1 MKLKIRHKLAIWM
14 LVVGVIPAF
23 VASRRGVTII
33 ADRFT
38 DTLQDE
44 SDRNL
49 RVGISLTVDHVNNVK
64 NAAIS
69 LSKKSVLVELAT
81 RKSLSRQDQDLLRT
95 EHSGLGN
102 GVIHVVDTQGKL
114 AGSVSLGESSG
125 LVAVKNQEHSYETL
139 LTHAQPQWSN
149 MLQNYA
155 ITLNF
160 YSWEGQFTDNSR
172 QRFLFVQAGAPLFD
186 VNYNL
191 LGGVIVTVALD
202 DLFCRNVSTLL
213 GSQIILYP
221 DDPAPAPAFSTSFE
235 NPDDLTRPVESPLD
249 LGLVR
254 GAWKSP
260 AGRHFASFTWQGME
274 YAASMQRL
282 GDLKGRAVGLLVVAL
297 DITKMQKGKS
307 DAVFTLMLSALLA
320 LAVVIV
326 LATWFSRNLANPLGR
341 LVRGAREV
349 ASGKLDQR
357 LDVASGDEIGELA
370 DAFNDM
376 IRNLQESNDRQNE
389 QMSEIQTLNEIINA
403 MSVQVGVSSVISEGM
418 EAISVALQTS
428 AAQLW
433 LLHDENG
440 WRKFHHIGGLEA
452 GGLEAGLARLTQ
464 DGRPLV
470 EHAATRDAML
480 ELADLA
486 DGEGI
491 ENPDRLRGPFMAVP
505 IRYQGRVIAVI
516 FLLRSPDSPAWTD
529 THRNVIRSVSDQMGM
544 YIVNAQLFEKI
555 SRFNEQ
561 LEFMVHRRTMELQE
575 TNKKL
580 GSTVDELQTTQAQV
594 LISERLAG
602 LGSLLAGVAHEINSP
617 IGAID
622 AAVDN
627 LLKSLQSTLSSLLY
641 IVDSE
646 KDPQVLTYLLTL
658 VQHYLESVTMPF
670 QSREQ
675 NRERIREVTDL
686 LAARGIENA
695 RSMGRKLVE
704 NGNDTYVV
712 NFLNQYENVE
722 ASTYLQLMNEFFTI
736 HRTAQAT
743 ATAIHAV
750 KRIVMALRS
759 YSHVKQDVPEPV
771 NIHDVIETSLIIL
784 ANRLKHNITIE
795 KRYGELPPIT
805 VYGDEL
811 SQVWTNLLSNAA
823 HAIDGKGTITIE
835 TLNLGSRVAVKIR
848 DTGRGIPPELI
859 DRIFD
864 PFFTT
869 KKKGEGTGLGLGI
882 VSRIVRER
890 HGGEIEVTSVPGDT
904 CFTVYLPIMVVPRA
918 PESST
923 VQV

>member
-1 MKLKIRHKLAIWM
+1 MRLKIRHKLAIWM
-14 LVVGVIPAF
+14 LLVGVIPAF

-44 SDRNL
+44 SERNL
-49 RVGISLTVDHVNNVK
+49 RVGISLTVDHINAVK
-64 NAAIS
+64 DTADS
-69 LSKKSVLVELAT
+69 LSKKSVLIGLAT
-81 RKSLSRQDQDLLRT
+81 RKNLSRQDQDLIRA
-95 EHSGLGN
+95 EHSNLGN
-102 GVIHVVDTQGKL
+102 GVIHVVDVQGKL
-114 AGSVSLGESSG
+114 AGSVSLGDQTG
-125 LVAVKNQEHSYETL
+125 LVAVKNQERSYESL
-139 LTHAQPQWSN
+139 LTHAQSQWSN
-149 MLQNYA
+149 ILKNYA
-155 ITLNF
+155 ITLNL
-160 YSWEGQFTDNSR
+160 YSWEGQFTDNSN

-186 VNYNL
+186 DNFNL
-191 LGGVIVTVALD
+191 LGGVIVTIALD
-202 DLFCRNVSTLL
+202 DLFCKNVSTLL

-221 DDPAPAPAFSTSFE
+221 VEPGETRVFSTSFE
-235 NPDDLTRPVESPLD
+235 NPGDLTRPVDSPL
-249 LGLVR
+249 GTREVKS
-254 GAWKSP
+254 AWKSP
-260 AGRHFASFTWQGME
+260 HGRYFSSFTWNDME

-282 GDLKGRAVGLLVVAL
+282 DDLKGRAVGLLVVAL

-357 LDVASGDEIGELA
+357 LDVASGDEIGDLA
-370 DAFNDM
+370 EAFNDM

-403 MSVQVGVSSVISEGM
+403 MSIQVGVSSVISEGL

-433 LLHDENG
+433 LLHEENG
-440 WRKFHHIGGLEA
+440 WRKFHHIGASE
-452 GGLEAGLARLTQ
+452 EELAQLKK
-464 DGRPLV
+464 DGRPVV
-470 EHAATRDAML
+470 ELAAEGDGML
-480 ELADLA
+480 ELEDLRA
-486 DGEGI
+486 WS
-491 ENPDRLRGPFMAVP
+491 DRLTGPFLAVP
-505 IRYQGRVIAVI
+505 IRYQGRVISVI
-516 FLLRSPDSPAWTD
+516 FLLRATNAPGWTD
-529 THRNVIRSVSDQMGM
+529 THRNVIRAVSDQMGM
-544 YIVNAQLFEKI
+544 YIVNSQLFEKI

-627 LLKSLQSTLSSLLY
+627 LIKSLHTTLDSLVY
-641 IVDSE
+641 IVDTE
-646 KDPQVLTYLLTL
+646 KDPRVLTYLLTL
-658 VQHYLESVTMPF
+658 VQHYLESVTVAFPA
-670 QSREQ
+670 RET
-675 NRERIREVTDL
+675 NRERIREMTNL
-686 LAARGIENA
+686 LTGRNIENA
-695 RSMGRKLVE
+695 RSLARKLVE
-704 NGNDTYVV
+704 NGTDTTVE
-712 NFLNQYENVE
+712 NFLNQYENVD
-722 ASTYLQLMNEFFTI
+722 AATYLQLMSELFTI
-736 HRTAQAT
+736 HRSAQAT
-743 ATAIHAV
+743 STAIHAV

-795 KRYGELPPIT
+795 KKYGDLPPIT

-823 HAIDGKGTITIE
+823 HAIDGQGIVTIE
-835 TLNLGSRVAVKIR
+835 TINLGGRVAVKIR
-848 DTGRGIPPELI
+848 DTGRGIPPELLG
-859 DRIFD
+859 RIFD

-869 KKKGEGTGLGLGI
+869 KKTGEGTGLGLGI
-882 VSRIVRER
+882 VSRIVRDR
-890 HGGEIEVTSVPGDT
+890 HGGDIEVTSVPGDT
-904 CFTVYLPIMVVPRA
+904 CFTVYLPVMVSPRTLEA
-918 PESST
+918 PT
-923 VQV
+923 PQV

>member
-44 SDRNL
+44 SEKNL
-49 RVGISLTVDHVNNVK
+49 RVGINVAVDHINIVK
-64 NAAIS
+64 NAAIT
-69 LSKKSVLVELAT
+69 LSKKSAMVELAT
-81 RKSLSRQDQDLLRT
+81 RKDLSRQDQDVIRS
-95 EHSGLGN
+95 EFAPLGN
-102 GVIHVVDTQGKL
+102 GVIHVVDIQGKL
-114 AGSVSLGESSG
+114 SGSISLGDQSG
-125 LVAVKNQEHSYETL
+125 LVAVKNQEQSFEALLNHSV
-139 LTHAQPQWSN
+139 PQWSN
-149 MLQNYA
+149 MLKNYA
-155 ITLNF
+155 ITLNL
-160 YSWEGQFTDNSR
+160 YSWEGQFTDNKK
-172 QRFLFVQAGAPLFD
+172 QRFLFIQAGAPLFD
-186 VNYNL
+186 QHYNL

-202 DLFCRNVSTLL
+202 DLFCKNISTIL

-221 DDPAPAPAFSTSFE
+221 SSPDLLGTFSTSFE
-235 NPDDLTRPVESPLD
+235 NPQDLSRPVESPL
-249 LGLVR
+249 GGGAVMT
-254 GAWKSP
+254 AWKSP
-260 AGRHFASFTWQGME
+260 HGRYFHSFTWNDME
-274 YAASMQRL
+274 YAASMQML
-282 GDLKGRAVGLLVVAL
+282 HDIQGRSVGLLVVAL

-341 LVRGAREV
+341 LLRGAREV
-349 ASGKLDQR
+349 ASGKLDER
-357 LDVASGDEIGELA
+357 LEVDSGDEIGELA
-370 DAFNDM
+370 EAFNDM
-376 IRNLQESNDRQNE
+376 IQNLQESNNRQNE

-403 MSVQVGVSSVISEGM
+403 MSVQVGVSSVISEGL

-428 AAQLW
+428 SAQIW

-440 WRKFHHIGGLEA
+440 WKKNHHIGSHEK
-452 GGLEAGLARLTQ
+452 
-464 DGRPLV
+464 
-470 EHAATRDAML
+470 
-480 ELADLA
+480 ELADLRR
-486 DGEGI
+486 EGKPLV
-491 ENPDRLRGPFMAVP
+491 EFVATQDSLMELPDLHELSEDLSGPFLAVP
-505 IRYQGRVIAVI
+505 IRYQGRVIAVVY
-516 FLLRSPDSPAWTD
+516 LLRPSTSPVWTD
-529 THRNVIRSVSDQMGM
+529 THKNVIRAVSEQMGM

-561 LEFMVHRRTMELQE
+561 LEYIVHRRTMELQE

-580 GSTVDELQTTQAQV
+580 GSTVNELQNTQAQV

-627 LLKSLQSTLSSLLY
+627 LKKSMQAMLDSLLY
-641 IVDSE
+641 IVDTE
-646 KDPQVLTYLLTL
+646 KDPRVLTYLLTL
-658 VQHYLESVTMPF
+658 VQHYLENVTLTFP
-670 QSREQ
+670 QRDQ
-675 NRERIREVTDL
+675 NRERIREMTNL
-686 LAARGIENA
+686 LTSRNIENA
-695 RSMGRKLVE
+695 RSLSRKLVE
-704 NGNDTYVV
+704 NGTDSFVE
-712 NFLNQYENVE
+712 NFLSQYENID
-722 ASTYLQLMNEFFTI
+722 AAMYLQLMNELFTI
-736 HRTAQAT
+736 HRTAAAT
-743 ATAIHAV
+743 ATAIHSV

-795 KRYGELPPIT
+795 KRYGDLPPIT

-823 HAIDGKGTITIE
+823 HAIDGQGTIVIE
-835 TLNLGSRVAVKIR
+835 TINLGNRVAIKIR

-882 VSRIVRER
+882 VSRIVKER

-904 CFTVYLPIMVVPRA
+904 CFTVYLPIMVTSRA
-918 PESST
+918 PEGLNP
-923 VQV
+923 QV

>member
-102 GVIHVVDTQGKL
+102 GVIHVVDPQGKL

-139 LTHAQPQWSN
+139 LAHAQPQWSN

-221 DDPAPAPAFSTSFE
+221 EGPAADQAFSTSFE

-249 LGLVR
+249 RGLVQ

-260 AGRHFASFTWQGME
+260 AGRHFASFTWHGME

-376 IRNLQESNDRQNE
+376 IRNLQQSNDRQNE

-403 MSVQVGVSSVISEGM
+403 MSVQVGVSSVISEGL

-440 WRKFHHIGGLEA
+440 WRKVHHIGGLEA
-452 GGLEAGLARLTQ
+452 ELARLTR
-464 DGRPLV
+464 DDRPLV
-470 EHAATRDAML
+470 DYAATRDAML
-480 ELADLA
+480 ELADLG
-486 DGEGI
+486 DGDELG
-491 ENPDRLRGPFMAVP
+491 NPDGLRGPFLAVP

-529 THRNVIRSVSDQMGM
+529 THRNVIRAVSDQMGM

-580 GSTVDELQTTQAQV
+580 GSTVDELQNTQAQV

-627 LLKSLQSTLSSLLY
+627 LLKSLQITLSSLLY

-658 VQHYLESVTMPF
+658 VQHYLESVTLPF
-670 QSREQ
+670 QSRDQ
-675 NRERIREVTDL
+675 NRERIREVTEL
-686 LAARGIENA
+686 LAARGVENA
-695 RSMGRKLVE
+695 RSLGRKLVE
-704 NGNDTYVV
+704 NGTDTYVV

-722 ASTYLQLMNEFFTI
+722 ASTYLQLMNELFTI

-784 ANRLKHNITIE
+784 ANRLKHNITID

-904 CFTVYLPIMVVPRA
+904 CFTVYLPIMVTPRT
-918 PESST
+918 PEPPAL
-923 VQV
+923 QV

>member
-44 SDRNL
+44 SEKNL
-49 RVGISLTVDHVNNVK
+49 RVGINVAVDHINIVK
-64 NAAIS
+64 NAAIT
-69 LSKKSVLVELAT
+69 LSKKTMLVELAT
-81 RKSLSRQDQDLLRT
+81 RKDLSRQDQDTIRS
-95 EHSGLGN
+95 EFAPLGN
-102 GVIHVVDTQGKL
+102 GMIHVVDAQGKL
-114 AGSVSLGESSG
+114 AGSVSLGDQTG

-139 LTHAQPQWSN
+139 LNHSAPQWSN
-149 MLQNYA
+149 MLKNYA
-155 ITLNF
+155 ITLNL
-160 YSWEGQFTDNSR
+160 YSWEGQFTDNKK
-172 QRFLFVQAGAPLFD
+172 QRFLFVQSGAPLFD
-186 VNYNL
+186 QHYNL

-202 DLFCRNVSTLL
+202 DLFCKNISTIL

-221 DDPAPAPAFSTSFE
+221 DNPDPMQTFSTSFE
-235 NPDDLTRPVESPLD
+235 NPQDLSRPTESPM
-249 LGLVR
+249 GR
-254 GAWKSP
+254 GAILSAWQNP
-260 AGRHFASFTWQGME
+260 QGRHFASFTWNDME
-274 YAASMQRL
+274 YAASMQML
-282 GDLKGRAVGLLVVAL
+282 HDIQGKSVGLLVVAL

-370 DAFNDM
+370 EAFNDM
-376 IRNLQESNDRQNE
+376 IHNLQESNDRQNE

-403 MSVQVGVSSVISEGM
+403 MSVQVGVSSVISEGLG
-418 EAISVALQTS
+418 AISVALQTS
-428 AAQLW
+428 AAQIW
-433 LLHDENG
+433 LLHEENG
-440 WRKFHHIGGLEA
+440 WKKTHHIGIGEAALSGLT
-452 GGLEAGLARLTQ
+452 R
-464 DGRPLV
+464 DGKNLV
-470 EHAATRDAML
+470 EVVAARDTLL
-480 ELADLA
+480 EVPDLHEWS
-486 DGEGI
+486 DSL
-491 ENPDRLRGPFMAVP
+491 DGPFLALP
-505 IRYQGRVIAVI
+505 IRYQSRVIAVVY
-516 FLLRSPDSPAWTD
+516 LLRSASSPVWTE
-529 THRNVIRSVSDQMGM
+529 THKNVIRAVSDQMGM

-561 LEFMVHRRTMELQE
+561 LEYIVHRRTMELQE

-580 GSTVDELQTTQAQV
+580 GSTVDELQNTQAQV

-627 LLKSLQSTLSSLLY
+627 LMKSLQSTLDSLLY
-641 IVDSE
+641 IVDTE
-646 KDPQVLTYLLTL
+646 KDPRVLTYLLTL
-658 VQHYLESVTMPF
+658 VQHYLENVTLTYP
-670 QSREQ
+670 QRDQ
-675 NRERIREVTDL
+675 NRERIREMTNL
-686 LAARGIENA
+686 LTTRNIENA
-695 RSMGRKLVE
+695 RSMARRLVE
-704 NGNDTYVV
+704 NGTDSFVE
-712 NFLNQYENVE
+712 NFLNQYENID
-722 ASTYLQLMNEFFTI
+722 AAMYLQLMNELFTI
-736 HRTAQAT
+736 HRTAAAT

-795 KRYGELPPIT
+795 KRYGDLPPIT

-823 HAIDGKGTITIE
+823 HAVDGKGTITIE
-835 TLNLGSRVAVKIR
+835 TINLGNRVAVKIR

-904 CFTVYLPIMVVPRA
+904 CFTVYLPIMVTTRT
-918 PESST
+918 PEGPT
-923 VQV
+923 AQV